1 MKINNLYRHKWT
13 KKRMIWCIIISCRA
27 QNFVRNKRSV
37 WIEFID
43 AKIENWKYCNKI
55 IFKYVNS
62 TMRLIFNIFK
72 CMNSAATVVNN
83 DFCLCTVN
91 SCDFIV
97 HALKKKKSWNW
108 NAQNAQSKWVQS
120 LGLDLAVAFAFT
132 FFFFSTHA
140 YRRTN
145 GYCLW
150 TVAVYSWLFSPFYQ
164 SCRSHKQYIGPT
176 NFTFQQLFY

>member
-1 MKINNLYRHKWT
+1 MKSNNLYRHKWT

-27 QNFVRNKRSV
+27 QNFVRNKSSV

-97 HALKKKKSWNW
+97 HALKKKKVETEMRKTHNP
-108 NAQNAQSKWVQS
+108 NGYKVWVWIW
-120 LGLDLAVAFAFT
+120 LLRLRLP
-132 FFFFSTHA
+132 FFFFL
-140 YRRTN
+140 RTRI
-145 GYCLW
+145 GGQMA
-150 TVAVYSWLFSPFYQ
+150 TVYEQ
-164 SCRSHKQYIGPT
+164 
-176 NFTFQQLFY
+176 